1 MKLNK
6 VLALALSGVLAVS
19 MLAGCSNST
28 ADEPVV
34 TPEEPTVSTSS
45 ISADLADALN
55 DRDDHPLRLTA
66 STDDELDNALAAVI
80 KKYGN
85 DQNVAN
91 NAANYRLNN
100 LTGTLYTELS
110 KKLGNPVNKIDD
122 MMEQGVSPKNPES
135 ALRLYAVNSSV
146 SDEYI
151 VELVEKNIGSAV
163 DGLKDTIAAGNS
175 VVFDCSYTV
184 RAAIVEASVENSIVD
199 IGVKYVAVLVTGTI
213 A

>member
-100 LTGTLYTELS
+100 LNGTLYTKLS
-110 KKLGNPVNKIDD
+110 KTLGNPENAIKD
-122 MMEQGVSPKNPES
+122 MMNGVSPKNPKS

-151 VELVEKNIGSAV
+151 VELVEKNIGSVV
-163 DGLKDTIAAGNS
+163 DGLDDTIPAGDN